1 VECVILLCLNV
12 ISTSDNVPVNK
23 KDIRMKSAASMLTNV
38 FLASAFSFAASVAL
52 SNSAAAELTNCQKNY
67 NQYKK
72 EAGHKAFATTLGND
86 PGYHP
91 GSCYYVSGYSIK
103 KLAESKAVAE
113 CNRVRRKVDGG
124 KCRVI
129 DSQ

>member
-1 VECVILLCLNV
+1 
-12 ISTSDNVPVNK
+12 
-23 KDIRMKSAASMLTNV
+23 MKFTAAI
-38 FLASAFSFAASVAL
+38 LASAFAAMFFLFTTAVQ
-52 SNSAAAELTNCQKNY
+52 AAELTNCQKNF

-91 GSCYYVSGYSIK
+91 ASCYAVTGFSFK
-103 KLAESKAVAE
+103 KLAESKAVSE
-113 CNRVRRKVDGG
+113 CNRVRRKIDGG

-129 DSQ
+129 ASE